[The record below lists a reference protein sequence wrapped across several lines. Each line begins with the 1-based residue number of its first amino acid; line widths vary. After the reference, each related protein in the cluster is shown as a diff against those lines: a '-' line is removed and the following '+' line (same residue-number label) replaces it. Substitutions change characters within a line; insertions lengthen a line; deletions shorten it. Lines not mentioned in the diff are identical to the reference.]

1 MEDDMEDMVADATL
15 WAIFAVAIVFISLGC
30 RVTRR
35 VPKAV
40 TQNPDQQINR
50 QIDRAA

>member
-15 WAIFAVAIVFISLGC
+15 WVIFAAAIVFIALGC

-40 TQNPDQQINR
+40 TQNPDQRIDQ

>member
-1 MEDDMEDMVADATL
+1 MEDDMDGTAADAAL
-15 WAIFAVAIVFISLGC
+15 WVIFAAAIALIVLGC

-35 VPKAV
+35 VPKAA
-40 TQNPDQQINR
+40 TRTLDQ

>member
-1 MEDDMEDMVADATL
+1 MEDDMDMVADAAL
-15 WAIFAVAIVFISLGC
+15 WVIFAIAVAFIVLGC

-35 VPKAV
+35 VPKAA
-40 TQNPDQQINR
+40 TQDLDQ